1 MRFRLVKVVFCFRD
15 SARALAPSPPI
26 LLPENEQ
33 TGNEQTRTD
42 SELDSITQ
50 LQSFATHFLT
60 YLRDS
65 DWSRSCSASE
75 TRLGPS
81 HPRLRSYSLKMNKQ
95 GVSKHAQIVS
105 LIPSRSCKEWF
116 PNF

>member
-1 MRFRLVKVVFCFRD
+1 MSLIPSHSCKAWFTDILPSLRLVKVVFCFRD
-15 SARALAPSPPI
+15 SARALAPSTPI
-26 LLPENEQ
+26 LFPENEQ

-50 LQSFATHFLT
+50 LQRMVPKVLT
-60 YLRDS
+60 YIRDS

-81 HPRLRSYSLKMNKQ
+81 HPRRRYYSLKINRLKMN
-95 GVSKHAQIVS
+95 
-105 LIPSRSCKEWF
+105 RE
-116 PNF
+116 